1 MLAQFYS
8 RFQVKVFFYFCFIYN
23 LDSLPQKVW
32 LDIKFKFCVIDEEI
46 DISNLQVFK
55 AKHDKKITKIRNNL
69 LFSIS
74 KAG

>member
-46 DISNLQVFK
+46 DISNLQV
-55 AKHDKKITKIRNNL
+55 AKKSKFSKQNMIKKITTIRNN
-69 LFSIS
+69 
-74 KAG
+74 